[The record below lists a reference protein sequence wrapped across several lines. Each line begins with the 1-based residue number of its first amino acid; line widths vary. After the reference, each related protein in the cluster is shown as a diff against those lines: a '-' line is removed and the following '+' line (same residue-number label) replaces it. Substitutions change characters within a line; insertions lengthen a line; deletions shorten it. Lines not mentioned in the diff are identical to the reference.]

1 MTTDDRI
8 KYIESFIRLIA
19 RAESYQAA
27 YCHANF
33 TRGLLSAWNIDGTI
47 STLQWK
53 RLYDETEVIMEVK
66 RNMPKVVDEELF

>member
-8 KYIESFIRLIA
+8 KYVESFIRLIA
-19 RAESYQAA
+19 RAESYEAA
-27 YCHANF
+27 YSHANF
-33 TRGLLSAWNIDGTI
+33 TRGLLAAWNIDGTI